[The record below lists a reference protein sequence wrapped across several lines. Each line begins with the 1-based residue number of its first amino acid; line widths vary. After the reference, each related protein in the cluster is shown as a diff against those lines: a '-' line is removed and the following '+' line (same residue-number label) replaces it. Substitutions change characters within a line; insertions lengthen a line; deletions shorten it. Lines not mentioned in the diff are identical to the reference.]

1 MSREW
6 ENWFILKEENHI
18 FGVRCIV
25 SKILHPHVCNSVMS
39 AGIMLVYHRF
49 GGIIFSKSLP
59 SRISLPFSSPLKPCF
74 LIFWPE
80 MWDFQMSILL
90 PVSRNWGDPLGK
102 ALAAGGGEVF
112 KKWECSLPSLALSS
126 PFSTLLDRKTGN
138 PLLQLHCRSALC
150 KTQTKKEVKEE
161 REKSATPILSGPQGS
176 PFLILWTERQD
187 FSEFQLSVVLMCQL
201 YQEPTLKTMSK
212 KKAKL
217 WEIHCHTAHFPRF

>member
-18 FGVRCIV
+18 FGVRYIV

-74 LIFWPE
+74 LILWPE

-102 ALAAGGGEVF
+102 ALAAGAGGGF
-112 KKWECSLPSLALSS
+112 KKMGMLPT
-126 PFSTLLDRKTGN
+126 F
-138 PLLQLHCRSALC
+138 
-150 KTQTKKEVKEE
+150 
-161 REKSATPILSGPQGS
+161 SGPQL
-176 PFLILWTERQD
+176 PFLNSSGQKDRK
-187 FSEFQLSVVLMCQL
+187 
-201 YQEPTLKTMSK
+201 PTASTPLQVSP
-212 KKAKL
+212 L
-217 WEIHCHTAHFPRF
+217 